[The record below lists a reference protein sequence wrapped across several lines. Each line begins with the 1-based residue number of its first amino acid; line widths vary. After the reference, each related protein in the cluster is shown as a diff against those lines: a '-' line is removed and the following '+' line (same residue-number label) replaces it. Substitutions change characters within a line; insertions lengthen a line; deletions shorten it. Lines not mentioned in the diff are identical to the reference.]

1 MYTSLVGHPLSDVD
15 TPALVIDLDALDHNI
30 ATMAADIAARGAQW
44 RPHSKAN
51 KTPAI
56 VHKEIAAGAIGVTCA
71 KVSEA
76 EVMAAAG
83 IRDILIANQVVG
95 PIKTRRLA
103 WLAREADVIVAVDN
117 PDNVRELDCAA
128 GQAGTKPRILIEVN
142 SGMNRCGTLPGEPT
156 VELAKLIDSMP
167 NLRFAGV
174 MAWEGHSMAIN
185 DPAEREAEIRRAC
198 GSLVDTANACRAA
211 GLDVQI
217 VSAGGTGTYL
227 VSAGVEG
234 ITEVQAGGGIF
245 GDSTYRDLGANVIPA
260 LSIMAQVTSRPTPEK
275 VMIDAGRK
283 SIDPSARQPSV
294 EGTETTG
301 DMSFSA
307 EHGRFTLATPSDCPR
322 IGDRVFLQSGY
333 SDQMCHLHEYFIGV
347 RNGIVAAVWPIQGRG
362 RLQ

>member
-1 MYTSLVGHPLSDVD
+1 MYTTLVGRPLTDVD

-56 VHKEIAAGAIGVTCA
+56 VQKEIAAGAIGVTCA
-71 KVSEA
+71 KVGEA
-76 EVMAAAG
+76 EVMAASG
-83 IRDILIANQVVG
+83 IHDILIANQIVG

-103 WLAREADVIVAVDN
+103 NLARQSDVIFAVDN
-117 PDNVRELDCAA
+117 PDNVREHDAA
-128 GQAGTKPRILIEVN
+128 AAEAGTKPRVVIEVN
-142 SGMNRCGTLPGEPT
+142 TGMERCGVAPGEAA
-156 VELAKLIDSMP
+156 VELAKLVDSMR

-174 MAWEGHSMAIN
+174 MAWEGHSMSIK
-185 DPAEREAEIRRAC
+185 DPAAREAEIRRAC
-198 GSLVDTANACRAA
+198 GSLVETAEACRAA

-227 VSAGVEG
+227 IAAGIEG

-245 GDSTYRDLGANVIPA
+245 GDSTYRNLGANVIPA
-260 LSIMAQVTSRPTPEK
+260 LNIMAQVTSRPSPDK
-275 VMIDAGRK
+275 VVIDAGRK
-283 SIDPSARQPSV
+283 SIDPSARQPTI
-294 EGTETTG
+294 EALEITG
-301 DMSFSA
+301 DISFSA

-322 IGDRVFLQSGY
+322 IGERVTLWSGY

>member
-1 MYTSLVGHPLSDVD
+1 MYTTLVGCPLSEID

-30 ATMAADIAARGAQW
+30 ATMAADITARGAQW

-56 VHKEIAAGAIGVTCA
+56 VHKELRAGAIGVTCA

-76 EVMAAAG
+76 EVMAANG

-95 PIKTRRLA
+95 PTKTRRLA

-117 PDNVRELDCAA
+117 PDNVRELNGAA
-128 GQAGTKPRILIEVN
+128 GQAGSKPRVLIEVN
-142 SGMNRCGTLPGEPT
+142 TGMERCGVLPCEPT
-156 VELAKLIDSMP
+156 VELAKLVDSMP

-174 MAWEGHSMAIN
+174 MAWEGHAMGIKDLA
-185 DPAEREAEIRRAC
+185 AREAEIKRAC

-227 VSAGVEG
+227 ISAGVEG

-260 LSIMAQVTSRPTPEK
+260 LSIMATVTSRPTLEK

-283 SIDPSARQPSV
+283 SLDPSARQPKV
-294 EGTETTG
+294 EGIETVG
-301 DMSFSA
+301 DMSVAA
-307 EHGRFTLATPSDCPR
+307 EHGRFTLATPSETPR
-322 IGDRVFLQSGY
+322 VGDRVRLLSGY
-333 SDQMCHLHEYFIGV
+333 SDQMNHLHEYFIGV
-347 RNGIVAAVWPIQGRG
+347 RNGTVAAVWPILGRG